1 MSQIKIDTAK
11 VVNTASRIT
20 TINQQID
27 AEFARMEKAIA
38 HLNGSWQSRA
48 SDHVIGRFHSIKHAF
63 KDSRFQV
70 MQNYSKFLVQQVSD
84 GYNKTETVNTNLADS
99 FK

>member
-1 MSQIKIDTAK
+1 MDHIKIDTAK

-27 AEFARMEKAIA
+27 TEFERMEKAIA
-38 HLNGSWQSRA
+38 HLNNCWQSRA
-48 SDHVIGRFHSIKHAF
+48 SDAVIGRFHSIKHSF

-84 GYNKTETVNTNLADS
+84 GYNKTETVNTNLADA